1 LPKSGILTL
10 AVEIGQKPPDFQLPD
25 QDKSMRSLKDFLGK
39 KTVLAF
45 LPGAFTGVCDRE
57 VCRLQ
62 DSMGRLS
69 ELGAQVV
76 AISVSDPF
84 ANKAFAEAYKLQ
96 FPVLS
101 DYTRETV
108 KKYNLFHENFA
119 GLRGYTVAKRSV
131 FILDGAGTVRY
142 KWISEDPGK
151 EPNYEEIKS
160 KLAEF

>member
-1 LPKSGILTL
+1 M

-25 QDKSMRSLKDFLGK
+25 QNKTMRSLKDFLGK

-45 LPGAFTGVCDRE
+45 FPGAFTGVCDRE
-57 VCRLQ
+57 MCTFR
-62 DSMGRLS
+62 DSMGKLS
-69 ELGAQVV
+69 ELRAQVV
-76 AISVSDPF
+76 GISVNDPF
-84 ANKAFAEAYKLQ
+84 ANKAFAEANKLK
-96 FPVLS
+96 FPLLS

-108 KKYNLFHENFA
+108 KKYNVLHENFA
-119 GLRGYTVAKRSV
+119 GLQGYTVAKRSV

-151 EPNYEEIKS
+151 EPNYEEIKG